1 MEALAHPCKSYL
13 PAAPHPGDGHVW
25 EPSRQTGVGGGEQ
38 QMAPGPTLLR
48 QESTQLL
55 GRASS
60 KFNGRTVVGD
70 LLVVGEGA
78 PRHGRQ
84 LPPDPLLV
92 EVSGPLDGGH
102 LASHDSPVRGSLV
115 AMQLHQSKWKL
126 A

>member
-1 MEALAHPCKSYL
+1 MGC
-13 PAAPHPGDGHVW
+13 
-25 EPSRQTGVGGGEQ
+25 GEQ
-38 QMAPGPTLLR
+38 QMAPGPTLWR

-84 LPPDPLLV
+84 LHPDPLLV
-92 EVSGPLDGGH
+92 EVARPLDGGH
-102 LASHDSPVRGSLV
+102 LASHDSPVCGSLV
-115 AMQLHQSKWKL
+115 AVQLHQSKWKL